1 MIRLTIFLISG
12 MLFFV
17 MAGVAYSKIIIF
29 KDCRGSTQKEFDK
42 KSYKEFKWTLDTEKK
57 EANVL
62 VVYTDDFIKNSSKSK
77 TYYDKYPI
85 IFADDKYII
94 AGEKKGIM
102 TFKLTF
108 FLNLKEVEHSTKFEN
123 DDQEIVNKSFCK

>member
-1 MIRLTIFLISG
+1 MHTLILSFSFLFLILLG
-12 MLFFV
+12 D
-17 MAGVAYSKIIIF
+17 VAYSKIIIF

-57 EANVL
+57 EASLL
-62 VVYTDDFIKNSSKSK
+62 VVYTDDFIKNSSNSK
-77 TYYDKYPI
+77 THYDKYPI

-94 AGEKKGIM
+94 AGEKKDII